1 MTKTK
6 INPYRKT
13 YNIEIVDK
21 INENGNTYV
30 KLLHN
35 PAFMGSINVES
46 DEFKINGKEPAIYKN
61 NSDYYL
67 VEKDLDYVEVNLNW
81 KKRLNIMQQN
91 LGNAIFRHFIDAST
105 DFEILN
111 YKVNERGSYID
122 IKAKDLRFLTMN
134 NLEEMTNYTIN
145 SNLIIKNTEDS
156 IEIDGLGKIFYQGP
170 NLSRTGEVSILF
182 IRNVSK
188 KEEYLRIYLI
198 AGEYAYKYARNA
210 LNNLNN
216 IKMYLG
222 SNSLS
227 EVFSDVKK
235 LKSGLLDENLKLK
248 EESKLEENLTNLNK
262 NPNKDKSNLED
273 NLNKYEKK
281 DEIPKLEKK
290 LEVKDKTNLNTDKDK
305 TIKEPTLITDSYNN
319 LEEGNKD
326 KNDKNKSIKSSEDK
340 KIPNKEKKLDDLE
353 DTDISNK
360 KEISDN
366 IEDTKVSDENKD
378 LIDKDSSD
386 KKEDEKD
393 LKTQKTNTTN
403 AKYNANKDLKNAVKM
418 FKNYAT
424 NVNGI
429 NYIYKILTD
438 INITELKA
446 VSTELLRE
454 NDFVQI
460 YGIKCLNKSKL
471 MIFRSQNLNFNLKE
485 IFDKLQKSYNF
496 TGSGNLFTLNI
507 ECDTNDMKEL
517 MEIFLI
523 EIRRAL
529 A

>member
-111 YKVNERGSYID
+111 YKVTERRSYID

-134 NLEEMTNYTIN
+134 NLEDMTNYTIN

-235 LKSGLLDENLKLK
+235 LKSGFLDENLKTR
-248 EESKLEENLTNLNK
+248 EESKSEENLTSLNK
-262 NPNKDKSNLED
+262 NPNKDDSNLE
-273 NLNKYEKK
+273 NSLNKYEKT
-281 DEIPKLEKK
+281 DNVSKLEKE
-290 LEVKDKTNLNTDKDK
+290 LEEKSITNSETDKDK
-305 TIKEPTLITDSYNN
+305 IIEKSTSSTFSENN
-319 LEEGNKD
+319 SIEEH
-326 KNDKNKSIKSSEDK
+326 EY
-340 KIPNKEKKLDDLE
+340 
-353 DTDISNK
+353 K
-360 KEISDN
+360 KEENNSLKSL
-366 IEDTKVSDENKD
+366 EDTKVSNENKD
-378 LIDKDSSD
+378 LIDENTSGKEEDD
-386 KKEDEKD
+386 KS
-393 LKTQKTNTTN
+393 LKTQKSEN

-438 INITELKA
+438 INITELKS

-471 MIFRSQNLNFNLKE
+471 LILRSQNMNFNLKE

-496 TGSGNLFTLNI
+496 SGSGNLFTLNI
-507 ECDTNDMKEL
+507 ECDTDDLKEL
-517 MEIFLI
+517 MEVFLI

>member
-1 MTKTK
+1 MTETK

-13 YNIEIVDK
+13 YNIKIVDK
-21 INENGNTYV
+21 INENGNTYA

-35 PAFMGSINVES
+35 PAFMGTINVEA
-46 DEFKINGKEPAIYKN
+46 DEFKINGKEPVYFKN
-61 NSDYYL
+61 DRDYYL
-67 VEKDLDYVEVNLNW
+67 VEKDLDYVEVSLNW

-91 LGNAIFRHFIDAST
+91 MGNAIFRHFIDVST

-111 YKVNERGSYID
+111 YKVTERGSYID

-134 NLEEMTNYTIN
+134 NLEDMTNYSIN
-145 SNLIIKNTEDS
+145 SNLMIESADDS

-188 KEEYLRIYLI
+188 KEEYLRIYII

-235 LKSGLLDENLKLK
+235 LKSGYSNESTKDKVNSKSEGILKEDDSNLEEDNLKK
-248 EESKLEENLTNLNK
+248 D
-262 NPNKDKSNLED
+262 DKSNESS
-273 NLNKYEKK
+273 KV
-281 DEIPKLEKK
+281 EIEEYLKEITDTNTY
-290 LEVKDKTNLNTDKDK
+290 KDKTAKKSTIDDDSNNYLKKEEKRYRDNKEIINEPDKNTD
-305 TIKEPTLITDSYNN
+305 L
-319 LEEGNKD
+319 
-326 KNDKNKSIKSSEDK
+326 
-340 KIPNKEKKLDDLE
+340 
-353 DTDISNK
+353 
-360 KEISDN
+360 DN
-366 IEDTKVSDENKD
+366 IENKNHSDKEEDSNNLKDTKISNQ
-378 LIDKDSSD
+378 
-386 KKEDEKD
+386 EDIKSNI
-393 LKTQKTNTTN
+393 KNQVT
-403 AKYNANKDLKNAVKM
+403 KYNANKDLKNAVNM

-507 ECDTNDMKEL
+507 ECDTDDLKEL